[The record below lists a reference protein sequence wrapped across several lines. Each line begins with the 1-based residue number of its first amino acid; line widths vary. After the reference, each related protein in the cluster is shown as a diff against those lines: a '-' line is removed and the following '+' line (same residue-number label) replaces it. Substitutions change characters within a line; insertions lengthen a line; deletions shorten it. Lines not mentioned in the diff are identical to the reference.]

1 MKRYDLVIIGGG
13 VAGLIAASGGARF
26 GASVALIEK
35 KSLGGD
41 CLNFGCVP
49 TKRLIY
55 SARVAHLARRAQE
68 FGIVTGEV
76 VVDFKAVMEGVASV
90 QAEIGRKDSAER
102 FSSMGVTV
110 VSGEGRFLDN
120 HTFEVEGQRLEGKRF
135 LIATGSH
142 PFMPE
147 IKGLREAVAI
157 TNEGALTLKALPA
170 SIIILGGGPI
180 GIEFGQAFA
189 RLGSKVTVIERRD
202 RILAREDPELTTNL
216 VEMLRKEGV
225 EVELSAEVA
234 AVVASGQFKTV
245 AVNSAGVE
253 KTFTAEVV
261 MVASG
266 RTPNVEGLGLS
277 EAGVE
282 YDPVRGIAVNE
293 KLQTSR
299 DNIYAAGDC
308 IGKYAFTHVAEHQ
321 ASVAVGNALFPFIKR
336 KVDYSVV
343 PWATFTDPELA
354 RAGLLEEEARAI
366 YGGDNVVIYRHAFKD
381 VDRAVMEGVGS
392 GLIKLVC
399 SRSGLILGAHILGPA
414 AGELIHEYVLA
425 MKKGLKVS
433 DISRTIHVYP
443 TLSMGVKRAADEY
456 YIKRLFSGAAARLAR
471 RVIRLGL

>member
-55 SARVAHLARRAQE
+55 SARVAHLARRASE
-68 FGIVTGEV
+68 FGIGTGEV

-90 QAEIGRKDSAER
+90 QARIGMKDSVER
-102 FSSMGVTV
+102 FQSMGVTV
-110 VSGEGRFLDN
+110 VAGEGRFLDN
-120 HTFEVEGQRLEGKRF
+120 HTFEVGGSRVEGKRF
-135 LIATGSH
+135 IIATGSH
-142 PFMPE
+142 PVLPE
-147 IKGLREAVAI
+147 IKGLNEAGAI
-157 TNEGALTLKALPA
+157 TNEGALALNALPA
-170 SIIILGGGPI
+170 SIVILGGGPI

-189 RLGSKVTVIERRD
+189 RLGSKVTVIERHD
-202 RILAREDPELTTNL
+202 RILAREDPELTNIL
-216 VEMLRKEGV
+216 VDRLREEGV
-225 EVELSAEVA
+225 AIELSAEVRSVTRSGRTST
-234 AVVASGQFKTV
+234 VVV
-245 AVNSAGVE
+245 DSAGVE
-253 KTFTAEVV
+253 KRFTADVV
-261 MVASG
+261 MAASG
-266 RTPNVEGLGLS
+266 RAPNVEGLGLS

-282 YDPVRGIAVNE
+282 YDPVRGITVNE

-354 RAGLLEEEARAI
+354 RAGLLEEEASAI
-366 YGGDNVVIYRHAFKD
+366 YGPDNVVVYRHEFKD
-381 VDRAVMEGVGS
+381 VDRAVMEGEGS

-399 SRSGLILGAHILGPA
+399 SRSGHILGAHILGPA
-414 AGELIHEYVLA
+414 AGELVHEYVLA
-425 MKKGLKVS
+425 MKKGVKVS

-443 TLSMGVKRAADEY
+443 TLSMGIKRAADEY
-456 YIKRLFSGAAARLAR
+456 YIKRLFSGAAATLAR
-471 RVIRLGL
+471 RAVKLGL